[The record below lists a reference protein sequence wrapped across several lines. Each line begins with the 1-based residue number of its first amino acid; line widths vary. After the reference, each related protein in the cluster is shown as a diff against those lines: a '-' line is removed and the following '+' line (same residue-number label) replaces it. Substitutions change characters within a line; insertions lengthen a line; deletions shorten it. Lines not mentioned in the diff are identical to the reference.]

1 MMREKMEIE
10 SREATRR
17 FWREWGRRE
26 SLVLR
31 GKDKE

>member
-10 SREATRR
+10 SREATR